1 MSMSLLSRIPTD
13 ILLVVVTRGLARQG
27 MEWKQIRAHYEGKF
41 ALAKRLGESQE
52 SIAAR
57 GGLSAQNAISKL
69 LANDKRGPYIDT
81 LLRAIAGLVPPITA
95 SEFFAEIEQQRPS
108 QPDQLGQPPKVFVS
122 FSSRDRDGL
131 WAAFQQAVQ
140 LAIADK
146 GLNPESR
153 RRSAPERRRKQG
165 G

>member
-1 MSMSLLSRIPTD
+1 
-13 ILLVVVTRGLARQG
+13 

-95 SEFFAEIEQQRPS
+95 SEFFAEIEQQRPP
-108 QPDQLGQPPKVFVS
+108 QPDQQAQVPRVFIS
-122 FSSRDRDGL
+122 HSSRDPDFWAMFQKAVRLAVADTGL
-131 WAAFQQAVQ
+131 
-140 LAIADK
+140 K
-146 GLNPESR
+146 PESR
-153 RRSAPERRRKQG
+153 RRSAPERRRK
-165 G
+165 

>member
-1 MSMSLLSRIPTD
+1 
-13 ILLVVVTRGLARQG
+13 

-108 QPDQLGQPPKVFVS
+108 QPDLGQLPKVFIS
-122 FSSRDRDGL
+122 HSSRDRDGL
-131 WAAFQQAVQ
+131 WAVFKQAVR
-140 LAIADK
+140 LAIADT
-146 GLNPESR
+146 GLNPPESR
-153 RRSAPERRRKQG
+153 HRSAPGRRPK
-165 G
+165 

>member
-1 MSMSLLSRIPTD
+1 
-13 ILLVVVTRGLARQG
+13 

-69 LANDKRGPYIDT
+69 LANDKHGPYVDT
-81 LLRAIAGLVPPITA
+81 LLRAIDGLVPPITA

-108 QPDQLGQPPKVFVS
+108 QPDQVDRLSKVFIS
-122 FSSRDRDGL
+122 HSIRDRDGF
-131 WAAFQQAVQ
+131 WAAFKEAVR
-140 LAIADK
+140 LAMADT
-146 GLNPESR
+146 GLNPPESR
-153 RRSAPERRRKQG
+153 HRSTSARRPKQG

>member
-1 MSMSLLSRIPTD
+1 MSMRLLSRIPTD
-13 ILLVVVTRGLARQG
+13 ILLVRRHWGVARQG
-27 MEWKQIRAHYEGKF
+27 MEWKQIRAHYERKF

-108 QPDQLGQPPKVFVS
+108 QPDQQGQSPKVFVS
-122 FSSRDRDGL
+122 FSSRDRDF
-131 WAAFQQAVQ
+131 WAMFQQAVRQ
-140 LAIADK
+140 AIADT
-146 GLNPESR
+146 GPTPESR
-153 RRSAPERRRKQG
+153 RRSTPERRPK
-165 G
+165 